1 MPPDGPLGSP
11 QTGQGCHVPFLS
23 LPGIPTQGTNSFQP
37 PVPSSPHVPW
47 AFTSRSVGGVGYGLV
62 WVGRPSQCWA
72 LPVAAPGKS
81 WGGISLAAPEGR
93 GPGPGVG
100 GVGVGVAGC
109 GPGGLGGR
117 GRLPG
122 AGGPAGSA
130 EVEGAGTR
138 AGSGGLACPGV
149 SCLAKGAGEAPGCGL
164 RLAPMGLRAARGLP
178 DCTAQLRGGE
188 GLSSGSD
195 RWEPTRPPCLTASP
209 GGPLRHRLSS
219 NLPYL
224 PACGFAQVCLCTG
237 GWRAHPP
244 VQPRAVAAKRGIA
257 SVSYKIFIIIILII
271 I

>member
-1 MPPDGPLGSP
+1 MGPWAPHRRGRAVMCPSCPSQASPPKALTLFNHQCPPPPMSPGP
-11 QTGQGCHVPFLS
+11 S
-23 LPGIPTQGTNSFQP
+23 LPDQ
-37 PVPSSPHVPW
+37 W
-47 AFTSRSVGGVGYGLV
+47 GGVGYGLV

-81 WGGISLAAPEGR
+81 WGGVSLAAPEGR